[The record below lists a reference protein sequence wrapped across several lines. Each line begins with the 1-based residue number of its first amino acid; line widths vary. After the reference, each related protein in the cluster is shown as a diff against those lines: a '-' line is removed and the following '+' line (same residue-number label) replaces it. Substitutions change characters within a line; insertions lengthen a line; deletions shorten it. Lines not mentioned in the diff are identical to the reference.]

1 MVHACGVPEELLRG
15 GFVTEVV
22 RVGDTV
28 RRRPGRNAGFVR
40 RLLESLER
48 AGWDGAPRFR
58 GVDEQGR
65 EILSF
70 LPGHVPWQPA
80 EQARARSDDSLAVA
94 AELVRQLHDLT
105 AGTCLA
111 GGCEVVCHNDLSPKN
126 TVYRDRAG
134 ELRPVA
140 FIDWDLAAP
149 GQRIHD
155 VAHVCW
161 QYAGLG
167 PQIEDAAQACRQ
179 VRVICDGYGLADR
192 AVVVDTIL
200 WWQDR
205 CWGGIQARAAAGD
218 PAMTRLHD
226 SGATQQVCQEHDWV
240 ARLGTELQAALPVEP
255 LGDIVRMLLA
265 QLARDPPRG
274 SQILD
279 VSR

>member
-1 MVHACGVPEELLRG
+1 MSGCSGEYLVGRWWHACGVPEELLRG

-28 RRRPGRNAGFVR
+28 RRRPGRNPGFVH
-40 RLLESLER
+40 RLLECLER

-58 GVDEQGR
+58 GVGEEGR

-80 EQARARSDDSLAVA
+80 EQMRARSDESLTVA
-94 AELVRQLHDLT
+94 AELVRQFHDLT

-134 ELRPVA
+134 VLRPVA
-140 FIDWDLAAP
+140 FIDWDIAAP

-155 VAHVCW
+155 IAHVCW

-167 PQIEDAAQACRQ
+167 PQIEDTAQACWQ
-179 VRVICDGYGLADR
+179 VRIICDAYGLADR
-192 AVVVDTIL
+192 AAVVDTIL

-205 CWGGIQARAAAGD
+205 CWRGIQAGAAAGD

-226 SGATQQVCQEHDWV
+226 SGAAQQVRQQRAWV
-240 ARLGTELQAALPVEP
+240 TRHRTELQADL
-255 LGDIVRMLLA
+255 R
-265 QLARDPPRG
+265 
-274 SQILD
+274 
-279 VSR
+279 

>member
-1 MVHACGVPEELLRG
+1 VPEELLHG

-28 RRRPGRNAGFVR
+28 RRRPGGNADFVH

-48 AGWDGAPRFR
+48 SGWDGAPRFR
-58 GVDEQGR
+58 GMDDQGR

-80 EQARARSDDSLAVA
+80 EQTRARSDDSLAVT
-94 AELVRQLHDLT
+94 AELVRQFHDLT
-105 AGTCLA
+105 TGTSLA

-140 FIDWDLAAP
+140 FIDWDIAAP

-155 VAHVCW
+155 IAHVCW

-167 PQIEDAAQACRQ
+167 PQIEDTARAGRQ
-179 VRVICDGYGLADR
+179 VRIICDAYGLADR
-192 AVVVDTIL
+192 AAVIDTIL

-205 CWGGIQARAAAGD
+205 CWRGIRASAAAGD
-218 PAMTRLHD
+218 PAMMRLHD
-226 SGATQQVCQEHDWV
+226 SGATDEVRQQHDWV
-240 ARLGTELQAALPVEP
+240 ARHRTELQAAL
-255 LGDIVRMLLA
+255 R
-265 QLARDPPRG
+265 
-274 SQILD
+274 
-279 VSR
+279 